1 VRYNKRMTKLDTEI
15 ATYQG
20 QRAKLVDE
28 HNGEYVLIKGDNV
41 VGFYKTEAEALSV
54 GYEKFLNEPFLVR
67 SISEAETPV
76 FFTSLFVGRQCP
88 T

>member
-1 VRYNKRMTKLDTEI
+1 MTKLGTEI
-15 ATYQG
+15 ATYQA

-28 HNGEYVLIKGDNV
+28 HNGEYVLIRGDKV
-41 VGFYKTEAEALSV
+41 IGFYKTEAEAFCV

-67 SISEAETPV
+67 AIAETETPV
-76 FFTSLFVGRQCP
+76 FFTSLLVGQQCP